1 MVCTMVDKKNAVR
14 NPGYGDRFGMAC
26 DQNPHCPDLHKGRYE
41 WIVREFA
48 RRWKTSIT
56 TESVRRWH
64 SGLARPRQD
73 KNAMLAELLG
83 VDPTWL
89 FMGVDPDLQP
99 REKKARNAMAS
110 GVVNVVA
117 GLIQM
122 DGGSPAFP
130 DEDDERAQRE
140 NIDIYAIIKGAQYS
154 LHVTLGQRDG
164 DEYRFVVPTAHEG
177 VLVLGVIRDG
187 MNFTICEL
195 PEQAIE
201 AGTQRGGSVEV
212 MMSEITPIA
221 AFDRRL

>member
-1 MVCTMVDKKNAVR
+1 MVDTGKVTRSSEYAR
-14 NPGYGDRFGMAC
+14 RFAMAC

-48 RRWKTSIT
+48 RRWQMVTT

-64 SGLARPRQD
+64 SGIARPKQD
-73 KNAMLAELLG
+73 KSEKLAELLG

-99 REKKARNAMAS
+99 REKKARNALAS

-117 GLIQM
+117 GLIQI

-130 DEDDERAQRE
+130 DEDDDRARIN

-154 LHVTLGQRDG
+154 LHVALGEQTG
-164 DEYRFVVPTAHEG
+164 EGYRFPIPAKYDEVV
-177 VLVLGVIRDG
+177 VLGVIRAG
-187 MNFTICEL
+187 MNFTVCEI
-195 PEQAIE
+195 PHDAIE
-201 AGTQRGGSVEV
+201 GGHRRGGSIEV
-212 MMSEITPIA
+212 VLEKIEPIE